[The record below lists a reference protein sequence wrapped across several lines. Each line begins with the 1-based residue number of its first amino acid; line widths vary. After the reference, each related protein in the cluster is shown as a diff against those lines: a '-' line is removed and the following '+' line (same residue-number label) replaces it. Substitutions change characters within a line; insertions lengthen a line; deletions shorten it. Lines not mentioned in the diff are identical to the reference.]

1 MKISIQQ
8 LQEMITEAIAT
19 RLSETAEPLTEGVK
33 EIPIRM
39 ILGDI
44 KDVVVGSIT
53 EDLSRELH
61 MDEHAI
67 EAAVSRAFDKM
78 VREIVM
84 ELDKPGMDVGSG
96 PRRRVVAVGA

>member
-1 MKISIQQ
+1 MKITINQ
-8 LQEMITEAIAT
+8 LQEMITEAITAK
-19 RLSETAEPLTEGVK
+19 LSESPLTEGVK

-44 KDVVVGSIT
+44 KDVIVGSIT
-53 EDLSRELH
+53 EDLTRELR

-67 EAAVSRAFDKM
+67 EGVVSRAFDKM